1 MTPNLGRALAL
12 TTLAMI
18 AFAANSVIA
27 RLALDGGHIGPGK
40 FTGIRLVSGALIL
53 GLIMAARTGGISA
66 SMRQS
71 NWVSALSL
79 FSYAAFFS
87 YAYLSLTAGTGA
99 LILFAAVQIT
109 MVGSGLI
116 SGEKLS
122 PRQSLGTVS
131 ALAGLVYWLG
141 PSVEAPPIL
150 GALMMIIS
158 GISWG
163 VYSLRGRGAED
174 PAQQTAGNFL
184 RAGLLCLLLIPLVF
198 VLKTEQSLSQTGI
211 ALALLS
217 GTVTSGL
224 GYVIWYMA
232 LKHLSAIKAGLAQL
246 SVPVIA
252 AIGGIIFISE
262 PLTLRF
268 AITAFVILLGVGLAT
283 LTPRQE

>member
-1 MTPNLGRALAL
+1 
-12 TTLAMI
+12 
-18 AFAANSVIA
+18 
-27 RLALDGGHIGPGK
+27 
-40 FTGIRLVSGALIL
+40 
-53 GLIMAARTGGISA
+53 MAARTGGISA